1 MYNCQSY
8 MVQVVL
14 HTDAKTQSKEGGG
27 GGGGIGSYSS
37 WVFVF
42 CIWVLFCGYPQVY
55 KEFRGLM
62 IIYW

>member
-27 GGGGIGSYSS
+27 GGGGGY
-37 WVFVF
+37 WFLLFLGFCFLYLGFVL
-42 CIWVLFCGYPQVY
+42 WLST
-55 KEFRGLM
+55 GLQG
-62 IIYW
+62 I